1 MKEET
6 LLKALTLRQE
16 LDLLT
21 SVEEAI
27 RPCEYEDGGREV
39 FRLTYITKAL
49 TLNGYKWQPVG
60 MNKMKYIGNLLDR
73 HDKEIRKEIADRIA
87 ELKKEIEEL

>member
-6 LLKALTLRQE
+6 LINALAIHQE
-16 LDLLT
+16 LDLL
-21 SVEEAI
+21 SKVQDSI
-27 RPCEYEDGGREV
+27 KSEYIPDIDDQYL
-39 FRLTYITKAL
+39 FRLTYISSSMR
-49 TLNGYKWQPVG
+49 GSKWHIVDIET
-60 MNKMKYIGNLLDR
+60 MKYIGDILDR